1 MSTLVASLEKVLAA
15 DNRPILFDH
24 DTWHTTSELR
34 RDVLHVVS
42 TLYETG
48 LRARDEVLIGLP
60 NSYEFAV
67 VYLALLQSGVIISP
81 VNPKMPAAEL
91 ERLLPRVQAKA
102 VFLQPAQYKVWQS
115 VLEARGLS
123 NTTEIAPPDSAMEPI
138 VLTALSDGSMKSAQE
153 AHESDA
159 PDDDAPAV
167 LMFTSGTTGQPK
179 GVLLRHRHLLHAT
192 DNVINSH
199 QLTEEDVTYCMLPLF
214 HINAQ
219 VIVLLSSLVSGG
231 RIVMVDRFH
240 ASRFWN
246 DISTHGVTWVSAVP
260 TILSI
265 LSKLETKVPAHRLRF
280 IRSASAP
287 LAPAI
292 KKRFESAIGV
302 PVVESYGMTEAAG
315 QICINPLPPALRKT
329 GSVGK
334 PFGLELQILDDQ
346 ERPLGAGQVGEIV
359 IRGKN
364 VIESYVGLEANS
376 SSKWPGWIF
385 TGDLGYRD
393 DDGYVFITGRVKEI
407 INRAGEKLS
416 PREIED
422 VLNGHPAVDRAA
434 VIGVPDALYGERV
447 VAYVVPVD
455 EQAAASGKLV
465 DELGELC
472 KASLAHHK
480 CPSEI
485 FVAKSLPVGPT
496 GKVQKHL
503 LHDATQ
509 VHLFA

>member
-1 MSTLVASLEKVLAA
+1 
-15 DNRPILFDH
+15 
-24 DTWHTTSELR
+24 
-34 RDVLHVVS
+34 
-42 TLYETG
+42 
-48 LRARDEVLIGLP
+48 
-60 NSYEFAV
+60 
-67 VYLALLQSGVIISP
+67 
-81 VNPKMPAAEL
+81 
-91 ERLLPRVQAKA
+91 
-102 VFLQPAQYKVWQS
+102 
-115 VLEARGLS
+115 
-123 NTTEIAPPDSAMEPI
+123 
-138 VLTALSDGSMKSAQE
+138 
-153 AHESDA
+153 
-159 PDDDAPAV
+159 
-167 LMFTSGTTGQPK
+167 
-179 GVLLRHRHLLHAT
+179 
-192 DNVINSH
+192 
-199 QLTEEDVTYCMLPLF
+199 
-214 HINAQ
+214 
-219 VIVLLSSLVSGG
+219 
-231 RIVMVDRFH
+231 
-240 ASRFWN
+240 
-246 DISTHGVTWVSAVP
+246 
-260 TILSI
+260 
-265 LSKLETKVPAHRLRF
+265 
-280 IRSASAP
+280 
-287 LAPAI
+287 
-292 KKRFESAIGV
+292 
-302 PVVESYGMTEAAG
+302 MTEAAG

-376 SSKWPGWIF
+376 SSKWRGWIF

-503 LHDATQ
+503 LRDATK
-509 VHLFA
+509 VHLLA